1 MREEWKDKMKQTL
14 EGFQMEAPDGLWDDI
29 NRRMASEL
37 AMGNATVKRQNRMR
51 IIAIRSL
58 AAAACA
64 AGLAGIFFT
73 LNDGGN
79 EGRRIARSVAPASS
93 AVSPATEADK
103 VVEEASEKDGSA
115 EPTPTVK
122 DSGRLL
128 AHSTATPRATIHA
141 AAPAGSGESTGTADS
156 GMKAEA
162 AEESAPAHQT
172 ESREERSAEKVMSR
186 AIAKATA
193 NSSDLLMETYPTVT
207 STGGSDDKF
216 TLALYAMNSGSN
228 SSSLGNSPSPFMTD
242 GIMYCDDEEEE
253 EPTSIMRHMYSR
265 SVPAEKVKHHAPL
278 RAGVSV
284 RYALTDKLGIETG
297 LTYSYL
303 SSDFTIGESGN
314 GCKTEQKLHFVGIPV
329 NVDYSLWSNKLFN
342 IYVSGGMMAEV
353 NVKGRTTATTELD
366 NKVVDTEEED
376 IRMKRMQW
384 SVNAAAGAQ
393 LNIYKG
399 IGLYVEPGVGY
410 YIDNG
415 SEIKTA
421 YTDKPFNFNF
431 KLGLRYSIK

>member
-93 AVSPATEADK
+93 AVSHDTEAGK
-103 VVEEASEKDGSA
+103 GAEASEKDGSA

-122 DSGRLL
+122 NSGRLL
-128 AHSTATPRATIHA
+128 AHNTATTHA
-141 AAPAGSGESTGTADS
+141 AIPAATPASSGESTGTADS
-156 GMKAEA
+156 GMKEEA
-162 AEESAPAHQT
+162 AEESATAHQT

-186 AIAKATA
+186 AMAKTTA

-228 SSSLGNSPSPFMTD
+228 SSSLSNSPSPFMTD

-284 RYALTDKLGIETG
+284 RYALNDKLGIETG

-353 NVKGRTTATTELD
+353 NVKGHTTATTELD